1 MKLDNIVI
9 VLGKRLVNNRL
20 TSEGITRVEAL
31 SCRTASLPIE
41 RTAIVFCGG
50 VTQGQS
56 VSEAEA
62 MYAYFRA
69 LNTDSVNP
77 FPERHI
83 LLETESLNTFQ
94 NMRYVSQVLCKS
106 GLFELWSG
114 HPVEVILLSNDY
126 HLERIID
133 IQNLM
138 DEQGLLRVLKSDCE
152 SMGVTLNIPLD
163 ISKHISVPYPHKGL
177 MAETFLLLD
186 ELTTYRVYLEG
197 VKHGVFFRDLSIV
210 RKKPLMIARDAIH
223 KLLSLPLD
231 KEALQHIEEMKKAVE
246 MTALDE
252 SVGAAEKALSI
263 FHPILTALNRRFDPE
278 SIH

>member
-1 MKLDNIVI
+1 MKLDNIAI

-31 SCRTASLPIE
+31 SCRTASLLTE
-41 RTAIVFCGG
+41 RTAIIFCGG

-62 MYAYFRA
+62 MYAYFRT
-69 LNTDSVNP
+69 LNADSVNP

-114 HPVEVILLSNDY
+114 GHPVEVILLSNDY

-152 SMGVTLNIPLD
+152 SMG
-163 ISKHISVPYPHKGL
+163 G
-177 MAETFLLLD
+177 
-186 ELTTYRVYLEG
+186 
-197 VKHGVFFRDLSIV
+197 
-210 RKKPLMIARDAIH
+210 
-223 KLLSLPLD
+223 
-231 KEALQHIEEMKKAVE
+231 
-246 MTALDE
+246 
-252 SVGAAEKALSI
+252 
-263 FHPILTALNRRFDPE
+263 
-278 SIH
+278 

>member
-41 RTAIVFCGG
+41 RTVIVFCGG

-62 MYAYFRA
+62 MYAYFRT
-69 LNTDSVNP
+69 LNADSVNP

-197 VKHGVFFRDLSIV
+197 VVNRAFDRPLDDV
-210 RKKPLMIARDAIH
+210 RCLPETLALHA
-223 KLLSLPLD
+223 LSLL
-231 KEALQHIEEMKKAVE
+231 EALNLPVEIQDKLKSMKEVVLTTTSEFDCHAIESRLTYFHQTLMWL
-246 MTALDE
+246 ALG
-252 SVGAAEKALSI
+252 S
-263 FHPILTALNRRFDPE
+263 
-278 SIH
+278 